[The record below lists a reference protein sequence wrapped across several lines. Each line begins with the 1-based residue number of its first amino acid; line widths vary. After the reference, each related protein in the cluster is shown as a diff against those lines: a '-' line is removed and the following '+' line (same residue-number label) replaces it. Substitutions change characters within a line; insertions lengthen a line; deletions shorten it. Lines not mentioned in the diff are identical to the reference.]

1 MFSVQE
7 PIGKPMLMTIAKKY
21 KKEAV
26 DIFKS
31 VLVYMGDRA
40 SKSRTEDVVLLELSM
55 CPCKVRLLIFISFSR
70 LSRAVG
76 QCWSTKEL
84 RDELFLQLCKQ
95 TTANTSMYVLP
106 TSC

>member
-1 MFSVQE
+1 MFFVQE

-55 CPCKVRLLIFISFSR
+55 CPCKVKLLILILIISFVTFS
-70 LSRAVG
+70 
-76 QCWSTKEL
+76 WT
-84 RDELFLQLCKQ
+84 
-95 TTANTSMYVLP
+95 VLVNKGAP
-106 TSC
+106 R